1 MKFKN
6 VAIFFDRESIY
17 DGYVGNL
24 LFRAQIKNF
33 NDASSTGATLRR
45 RVLSVSP
52 GTLLPDRRCLQ
63 VSGLRWLAGLGITD
77 TFQGESVRDTYNLRV
92 ASSLFEVLT
101 PAQACSTLPST
112 FKSYGYEEF
121 FKDTQDSS
129 SSSDYDTF
137 WNIFFAPIEP
147 VSAGTFLRAGS
158 RLLRVR
164 QTYVNAEQLR
174 VSESDELDAGWS
186 QTAVFTNQGAYDPI
200 TDTYTPTTVS
210 VQAVQMDI
218 FKFYR
223 WRVEAEAQRKPGDKT
238 VFVPNT
244 AAPTAGS
251 TFSMSG
257 GTWRVLAVQPERDA
271 LAIHARP
278 A

>member
-6 VAIFFDRESIY
+6 VAIFFDRESIF

-24 LFRAQIKNF
+24 LFRAQVKNF

-45 RVLSVSP
+45 RVLSVAP
-52 GTLLPDRRCLQ
+52 GTLIPARRCLQ
-63 VSGLRWLAGLGITD
+63 VSGLRWLAGLGVTD
-77 TFQGESVRDTYNLRV
+77 TFQGETVRDTYNLRV
-92 ASSLFEVLT
+92 ASSLFEALT
-101 PAQACSTLPST
+101 PAQACSSAVSPS
-112 FKSYGYEEF
+112 KVYGYEEF
-121 FKDTQDSS
+121 FKDTSDSG

-137 WNIFFAPIEP
+137 WNVFFAPIEP
-147 VSAGTFLRAGS
+147 VSSGTFLRSGS

-174 VSESDELDAGWS
+174 VAESDELDPDWS
-186 QTAVFTNQGAYDPI
+186 QSALFTNQGAYDPV
-200 TDTYTPTTVS
+200 TDTYPSTTVS

-223 WRVEAEAQRKPGDKT
+223 WRVEAESQRKPGDRT
-238 VFVPNT
+238 VFVPT
-244 AAPTAGS
+244 AVSPVVGS
-251 TFSMSG
+251 VFTMQ
-257 GTWRVLAVQPERDA
+257 GTSWRVLALQPEKDA
-271 LAIHARP
+271 LALHVRP

>member
-1 MKFKN
+1 VKHRNAAVYFN
-6 VAIFFDRESIY
+6 RESIF

-24 LFRAQIKNF
+24 IFRGQIRNF

-45 RVLSVSP
+45 RALSVAP
-52 GTLLPDRRCLQ
+52 GTILPVRRCLQ
-63 VSGLRWLAGLGITD
+63 VSGLRWLAGIGLTD
-77 TFQGESVRDTYNLRV
+77 TFQGQAVRETYNLRV
-92 ASSLFEVLT
+92 GSSLLEVLT
-101 PAQACSTLPST
+101 PAQACSPLASINS
-112 FKSYGYEEF
+112 SYGYEEF
-121 FKDTQDSS
+121 FKDLQDSS
-129 SSSDYDTF
+129 SSSAYETF

-147 VSAGTFLRAGS
+147 VSAGAFLRSGT

-164 QTYVNAEQLR
+164 QTYINAEQLR
-174 VSESDELDAGWS
+174 VAESDELDADWS
-186 QTAVFTNQGAYDPI
+186 QTAVFTNLGAYDPV
-200 TDTYTPTTVS
+200 TDTYATTTVS

-223 WRVEAEAQRKPGDKT
+223 WRIEAEAGRKPGDKT
-238 VFVPNT
+238 VFVPAS

-251 TFSMSG
+251 TFTMAAAA
-257 GTWRVLAVQPERDA
+257 WRVLAVQPELDA